1 MTWHVVAVSVIGK
14 AHLQQNKGNEDFFCL
29 ASRLDGSLVLAVADG
44 AGSASYG
51 AEGAELATTSVISF
65 LSEVTLPD
73 TEESWQAL
81 MQGSVQHVHDAL
93 ETHAITEE
101 KNIKD
106 FACTLLVIVL
116 TPSYI
121 SALQIGDGAIVGMSN
136 ETITRLTRA
145 THGEYASETVF
156 ITSQDYLEHCSCI
169 VIPSETPTGL
179 ALLTDG
185 LEPVAM
191 NLQTGE
197 PFAPFFMPL
206 FRFARNEKDAYEKTQ
221 ALVSFLSSERI
232 NQRTHDDKTLILA
245 VRS

>member
-1 MTWHVVAVSVIGK
+1 VNWEIVAASVTGEG
-14 AHLQQNKGNEDFFCL
+14 HLKGGKGNEDAFCF

-44 AGSASYG
+44 AGSASCG
-51 AEGAELATTSVISF
+51 AEGAELATTCALEF
-65 LSEVTLPD
+65 LSEIELPT
-73 TEESWQAL
+73 TEDFWQAL
-81 MQGSVQHVHDAL
+81 MLETVQHVHDAL
-93 ETHAITEE
+93 EAHAITQE
-101 KNIKD
+101 KDIKD
-106 FACTLLVIVL
+106 FACTLLAAVL

-121 SALQIGDGAIVGMSN
+121 AALQIGDGAIVGMSG

-156 ITSQDYLEHCSCI
+156 VTSQDYLRSCSCT
-169 VIPSETPTGL
+169 VILSGTITGL

-197 PFAPFFMPL
+197 PFAPFFTPL
-206 FRFARNEKDAYEKTQ
+206 FRFARSEKDAHEKSQT
-221 ALVSFLSSERI
+221 LSEFLAGERI
-232 NQRTHDDKTLILA
+232 SRRTHDDKTLVLA